1 MERGR
6 GPEKTGV
13 VLGEMA
19 KSHLWRGPG
28 GGGGGAGGG
37 LECQAK
43 EVGYVLG

>member
-28 GGGGGAGGG
+28 GGGGGGRGEG
-37 LECQAK
+37 LNAR
-43 EVGYVLG
+43 LRR